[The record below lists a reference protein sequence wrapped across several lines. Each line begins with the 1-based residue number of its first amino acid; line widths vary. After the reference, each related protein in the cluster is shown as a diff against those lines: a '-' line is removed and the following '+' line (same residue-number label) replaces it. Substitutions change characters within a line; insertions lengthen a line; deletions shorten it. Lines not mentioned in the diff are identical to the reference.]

1 MDYAFNIDIL
11 MEQSEI
17 SFFDYSMQALDI
29 YNEQL
34 LSEAEGNKTKIIDR
48 AKELIH
54 RFVEFLKSIPRKLK
68 ELFTKFMSKSKAQD
82 KIIEKGQQEAKK
94 SIDMLKVAESPK
106 VNPNK
111 DTADEEMVRKA
122 RDIVFKR
129 IYLTTKKTEEVI
141 KSEDKETK
149 SSTSSDKEVKTS
161 DVSNLPALKEV
172 DVYFLNQ
179 KNISKSIEIE
189 EENLGAFDEVEK
201 LIDNFLITRGSDV
214 ERLFIKEK
222 KYDTKNTKEGP
233 FGYLTKYKSQQFDI
247 DWYYSMKINNIETM
261 HNKLSNDYE
270 YLLSV
275 EDRVN
280 NIVKINDKTAN
291 RLIPKCEKIVK
302 LFTDIADTYDELTVN
317 IDRKRHSDVK
327 RKNNNIVSILDS
339 LITKFD
345 FLKDNFMTRVRWI
358 TDQFKNLLRYK
369 SVLARYFY
377 SIIVKRAA

>member
-1 MDYAFNIDIL
+1 M
-11 MEQSEI
+11 
-17 SFFDYSMQALDI
+17 
-29 YNEQL
+29 
-34 LSEAEGNKTKIIDR
+34 
-48 AKELIH
+48 
-54 RFVEFLKSIPRKLK
+54 
-68 ELFTKFMSKSKAQD
+68 
-82 KIIEKGQQEAKK
+82 
-94 SIDMLKVAESPK
+94 
-106 VNPNK
+106 
-111 DTADEEMVRKA
+111 
-122 RDIVFKR
+122 
-129 IYLTTKKTEEVI
+129 I

-270 YLLSV
+270 YLLSI

-339 LITKFD
+339 LIMKFD
-345 FLKDNFMTRVRWI
+345 FLKDNFMTRVKWI

-377 SIIVKRAA
+377 SMVVKRAA